1 MSNITPCNGNAT
13 EWECKHC
20 TPEEMRRNAKELLDR
35 LSSQGQAGFA
45 YASTLARGKCREFN
59 EAIDIERYRRGWVN
73 RFWFD
78 MIGCPKFIYEA
89 LKDEPGLPEKTEA
102 ALRRYEELHPETV
115 KTAAIEEN
123 DVHGGL
129 GVFSRDGMIWVSS
142 RDVAEKF
149 GKNHRDVM
157 RSIKN
162 LDCSEDFRARNF
174 ALTFQT
180 VAMPNGATRNDPLHL
195 MTRDGFTFLAMGF
208 TGPKA
213 AHFKELYIAEFN
225 RMEEELYRRRFSC
238 AARQA
243 EPVKIEN
250 DCQMPRASVMKAAL
264 TLLNIPALIEK
275 ENWDLIDTQTPFGC
289 EVRRMARRASWMRE
303 NDADV
308 GFGSLMEMADNGDSK
323 EAQKSVLKKYRRYG
337 SSRRPL
343 EPATFLPALPPSSL
357 QDDYDELMRKYE
369 IERKKAATSAGNL
382 RASRSN
388 EEKLRHQLNKALDVI
403 AKMAAK

>member
-1 MSNITPCNGNAT
+1 MHTNAICVSNDGNFI
-13 EWECKHC
+13 CKHC
-20 TPEEMRRNAKELLDR
+20 TPEHMRKSAKELLDR

-89 LKDEPGLPEKTEA
+89 LKDEPGLPEKTAA

-129 GVFSRDGMIWVSS
+129 GVFSRDDKIWVSS

-149 GKNHRDVM
+149 EKPHDKVL
-157 RSIKN
+157 RSIRT
-162 LDCSEDFRARNF
+162 LDCSPEFTAANF
-174 ALTFQT
+174 G
-180 VAMPNGATRNDPLHL
+180 VSEYKDPTGRTLPQYL

-225 RMEEELYRRRFSC
+225 RMEEELYRRRFGG
-238 AARQA
+238 AAQKA
-243 EPVKIEN
+243 EPVRIEN
-250 DCQMPRASVMKAAL
+250 DCPLPRASVMKAAL